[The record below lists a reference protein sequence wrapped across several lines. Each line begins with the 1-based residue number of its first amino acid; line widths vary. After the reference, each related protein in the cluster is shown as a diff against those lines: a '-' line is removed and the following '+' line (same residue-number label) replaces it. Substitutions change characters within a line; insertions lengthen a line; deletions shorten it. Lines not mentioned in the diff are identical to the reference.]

1 MKIFFDSDGDSYRK
15 GTFVNSYVTSAMR
28 YMETNFAQPMSI
40 DTVADHIGIN
50 RSYLCR
56 LFRSEIN
63 ITPMEYLNDI
73 RIQNARQLL
82 VTTPIPVTDVGS
94 AVGISTQSAFYRLF
108 SEKYGITPG
117 KYRRAAL
124 SGKEDEN
131 LIGKN

>member
-1 MKIFFDSDGDSYRK
+1 MKIFIDSDGDSYRK

-82 VTTPIPVTDVGS
+82 VTTSIPVTDVVS
-94 AVGISTQSAFYRLF
+94 AVGISTRSAFYRLF
-108 SEKYGITPG
+108 S
-117 KYRRAAL
+117 
-124 SGKEDEN
+124 
-131 LIGKN
+131 